1 MRAQQKSCS
10 RAILGGVFLTKE
22 PIRST
27 FYNLYQT
34 PSNSYP
40 GAPQCSILLNIMN
53 HQAQPGFYSRPGAR
67 EACGMVRSRSLEDGN
82 EEDG

>member
-1 MRAQQKSCS
+1 MCVRSTRVVSEGFCEE
-10 RAILGGVFLTKE
+10 FFTKE
-22 PIRST
+22 PIRSR

-40 GAPQCSILLNIMN
+40 EEPQYSVLLNIMN
-53 HQAQPGFYSRPGAR
+53 YQTQPGFYSRPGAQ
-67 EACGMVRSRSLEDGN
+67 EACGMVHSRSLQDGN